1 MEMDRMS
8 KNVISTLGA
17 GLLASGLFFAP
28 GPAALAQDMIDSDT
42 RQVLSAMS
50 DYVSGLE
57 AFSAVL
63 ETSFEIVDQN
73 GMKVQAIATSLLA
86 VKRPDKVHMRR
97 IGSVMD
103 VELVLAD
110 GTLTVFGRNL
120 NAYHQTGDQASIE
133 QAIDTLRHDL
143 GFPAPGADFIAIDLV
158 DRLMTED
165 TSGVHLG
172 MTTLAGAA
180 AHHLAFR
187 NKLVDWQLWVAD
199 GDHPVPLRY
208 VVTNKWVTGAPQF
221 TLQFRSWDV
230 NPVFGDTIFTFTA
243 PADAQKLEDI
253 LVNALG
259 ELVATE
265 E

>member
-1 MEMDRMS
+1 MS
-8 KNVISTLGA
+8 KNVISALSA
-17 GLLASGLFFAP
+17 GLVASGLYLAS
-28 GPAALAQDMIDSDT
+28 GPAALAQEMIDSDT
-42 RQVLSAMS
+42 RQVLSTMS
-50 DYVSGLE
+50 DYLNGLE

-73 GMKVQAIATSLLA
+73 GMKVQAIGTSLLA
-86 VKRPDKVHMRR
+86 VERPGKVHLRR

-103 VELVLAD
+103 AEVVLAN
-110 GTLTVFGRNL
+110 GTLTVFGKNL
-120 NAYHQTGDQASIE
+120 NAYVQIGDQESIE
-133 QAIDTLRHDL
+133 QAIDTLREGI
-143 GFPAPGADFIAIDLV
+143 GFPAPGADFLSTDLV
-158 DRLMTED
+158 DRLLTED

-187 NKLVDWQLWVAD
+187 NSLVDWQLWVAD

-230 NPVFGDTIFTFTA
+230 EPVFGDTVFTFTA
-243 PADAQKLEDI
+243 AADAQKLEA
-253 LVNALG
+253 LSVNALG

>member
-8 KNVISTLGA
+8 KNVISTISA
-17 GLLASGLFFAP
+17 GLLASGLFFAS
-28 GPAALAQDMIDSDT
+28 GPAALAQDMIDADT

-63 ETSFEIVDQN
+63 ETSYEIVGQN

-103 VELVLAD
+103 VEVVRAD
-110 GTLTVFGRNL
+110 GTLTLCGTNL

-158 DRLMTED
+158 DRLLTEG

-187 NKLVDWQLWVAD
+187 NNLVDWQLWVAD

-208 VVTNKWVTGAPQF
+208 VVTNKWVTAAPQF

-230 NPVFGDTIFTFTA
+230 NPIFGDATFTFTA
-243 PADAQKLEDI
+243 PADAQEVEVLSLN
-253 LVNALG
+253 LVG
-259 ELVATE
+259 ELVVTE